1 MTIDDLVIGK
11 KKLKTPIDF
20 PIKTRKDNLIK
31 AA

>member
-11 KKLKTPIDF
+11 KRLITPIDF
-20 PIKTRKDNLIK
+20 PIKTRKDNLKK